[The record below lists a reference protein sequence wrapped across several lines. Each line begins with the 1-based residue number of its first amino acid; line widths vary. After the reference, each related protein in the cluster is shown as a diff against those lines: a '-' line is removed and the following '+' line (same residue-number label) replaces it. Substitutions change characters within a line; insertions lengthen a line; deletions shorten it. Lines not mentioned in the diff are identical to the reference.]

1 MSDKKRKYFLL
12 LSFFIFIISAEIV
25 YLKDFKGAEYR
36 TKESY
41 LYGRFEV
48 RYKTPFREGVL
59 ASFFT
64 YYDGG
69 TGVQD
74 WNEIDLEILGRYDN
88 DVQFNTITPGQMD
101 HVHHQF
107 VNFNPHL
114 DFHTYAFEWTPDYVV
129 WFIDSEEVHRQTGEH
144 IQTLFREQKIMMNIW
159 NPAFD
164 NWVGDW
170 NAEALPAFAYYDW
183 VSYYSYTPGSGNYG
197 TNNNFTYS
205 WIDNF
210 DSWDQAK
217 WDKATHTWNG
227 NNCDFIHANAV
238 FKDGMLILCLTDSI
252 NTGYTDLQ
260 KPSIIWARANN
271 ESNKIFLSFSEELD
285 ETSTEDPANY
295 IIPAVSVSN
304 ALLLLDTKSIE
315 LSVTGMN
322 PSQSYNLIVMNI
334 KDKAEVQNVSATKAV
349 TIVKADP
356 LSFPVKINVGGTA
369 ALQYLP
375 DQEWSYTKEYGYL
388 DGNST
393 QWELDINGSEDDSIY
408 WSDRYGL
415 VTYMVRVPNGN
426 YNVKLMFTE
435 KVWDEPGIRIFD
447 VYIEGSRLID
457 NLDIY
462 NHAGFRTAYES
473 SFSNIDVN
481 DGILEIHFCAEEDNA
496 LINGIVI
503 EQNITG
509 ILNEPVQ
516 GIQSFTLEQNFPNP
530 FNGSTIIR
538 YSLSTKRKVF
548 FKIYDLLGKLVFST
562 DLGTK
567 PPGEYEYKWNAQ
579 NNYKVP
585 LSSGVYFYSLEGN
598 NQNIVKKLILLN

>member
-375 DQEWSYTKEYGYL
+375 DQEWSYIKEYGYL

-503 EQNITG
+503 EQNSTG

-585 LSSGVYFYSLEGN
+585 LSSGVYFYSLERH